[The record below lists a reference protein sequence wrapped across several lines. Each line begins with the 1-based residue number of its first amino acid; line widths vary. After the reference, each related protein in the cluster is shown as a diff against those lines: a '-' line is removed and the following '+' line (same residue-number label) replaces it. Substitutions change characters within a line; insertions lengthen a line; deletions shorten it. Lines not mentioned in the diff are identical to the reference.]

1 MAKTKTL
8 KAFTD
13 ADARNAAKPN
23 LNPGNDE
30 VNGGSGMDAEATKA
44 TVVLYG
50 LGKKPRNG
58 LNEGTK
64 HGVKGTAGTYLAIT
78 KMLAEKDGKA
88 DMAAIQAVCANQ
100 NDKGFARYA
109 VRNHWLQPIVAK

>member
-1 MAKTKTL
+1 MAKTKGISEL
-8 KAFTD
+8 KAQQANMDGAITRAVLETD
-13 ADARNAAKPN
+13 A
-23 LNPGNDE
+23 
-30 VNGGSGMDAEATKA
+30 VTTTA

-64 HGVKGTAGTYLAIT
+64 HGVKGTAGTYLAIC
-78 KMLAEKDGKA
+78 KMLADKNGSA
-88 DMAAIQAVCANQ
+88 DMAAIQAVCAEQ